1 MGVILHS
8 EEEFHDEEFVSKECE
23 KELMGRLLFTAAHQS
38 ISVVAKALIKELD
51 STSAL
56 FLSLWNSNKN
66 SDEHKVSHVDELNFM
81 EVVTAY
87 EYIETLE
94 S

>member
-1 MGVILHS
+1 
-8 EEEFHDEEFVSKECE
+8 
-23 KELMGRLLFTAAHQS
+23 MGRLLFTAAHQS